1 MISIRTA
8 ILSLLPDAVF
18 AITNNQYN
26 TIEWNDSRTKPTEEQ
41 IQAEIIRLENETTA
55 NAYKAKRAKEYP
67 AIGDQLDALF
77 HAGVFPPEMAAL
89 IQAVK
94 DKYPKE
100 QS

>member
-77 HAGVFPPEMAAL
+77 HAGVFPPEMAAT